1 MTMSWASHQMGVL
14 LFVGVLVLIALSN
27 LQALR
32 RLGDWPLPHHF
43 PSVSI
48 LLPVRNEEHNVEP
61 CLRSLLAQEYAD
73 FEVLVLDDQST
84 DGTGAILAALCA
96 EDQRLQVLGGEP
108 LPAGW
113 LGKHWACS
121 QLAQGAAGELLLF
134 TDADTRH
141 HCHALRDAVAALV
154 AEGADLVSAL
164 PQQVVVSWA
173 ERLVVPIIPWSI
185 LSFLP
190 LGLAHR
196 LRVPALTA
204 AIGQFMLFRREAY
217 EKVGG
222 HAAVRDHIADDL
234 TLVRAMAARGLVWR
248 LADGRHRVSC
258 RMYRDAPEV
267 LEGFSKN
274 LFAGFDFRV
283 APFVFVWLWLGLVFL
298 EPVAVLLW
306 RTIAPHRAGPSPS
319 LAVAAIMASLVLWAI
334 VCRKCGFPQYLAIVY
349 PATIL
354 VTVAI
359 ALRSMAQTLAGR
371 ARWKGRQL
379 PAPRVRWV

>member
-1 MTMSWASHQMGVL
+1 MSWASHQMSLL
-14 LFVGVLVLIALSN
+14 LFVAVLVLIALSN
-27 LQALR
+27 LRALR

-43 PSVSI
+43 PRVSI

-61 CLRSLLAQEYAD
+61 CVRSLLAQEYAD

-84 DGTGAILAALCA
+84 DGTSAILSALSG
-96 EDQRLQVLGGEP
+96 EDRRLRVLQSEP
-108 LPAGW
+108 LPQGW
-113 LGKHWACS
+113 LGKHWACF
-121 QLAQGAAGELLLF
+121 QLAQAAGGELLLF

-141 HCHALRDAVAALV
+141 HRHAMRDAVTALV
-154 AEGADLVSAL
+154 AERADLLSAL
-164 PQQVVVSWA
+164 PRQSLVSWA

-196 LRVPALTA
+196 LKVPALTA

-217 EKVGG
+217 EAVGG

-234 TLVRAMAARGLVWR
+234 TLVRAVAARGLVWR
-248 LADGRHRVSC
+248 LADGGHHVSC
-258 RMYRDAPEV
+258 RMYRDAREV
-267 LEGFSKN
+267 FEGFSKN
-274 LFAGFDFRV
+274 LFAGFDYRL
-283 APFVFVWLWLGLVFL
+283 APFLFVWLWLGLVFC
-298 EPVAVLLW
+298 EPVVLLLW
-306 RTIAPHRAGPSPS
+306 RTIAPHRAGPSPA
-319 LAVAAIMASLVLWAI
+319 LAAATIIASLVLW
-334 VCRKCGFPQYLAIVY
+334 VVTYRRCGFAHYMAVLY
-349 PATIL
+349 PATIV

-371 ARWKGRQL
+371 ARWKGRPL

>member
-1 MTMSWASHQMGVL
+1 MSWPSHQTSLL

-27 LQALR
+27 LRALR
-32 RLGDWPLPHHF
+32 RLGEWPLPRGF
-43 PSVSI
+43 PPVSI

-61 CLRSLLAQEYAD
+61 CVRSLTAQEYDD
-73 FEVLVLDDQST
+73 FEILVLDDQST

-96 EDQRLQVLGGEP
+96 EDRRLQVLPGEP

-113 LGKHWACS
+113 LGKHWACF
-121 QLAQGAAGELLLF
+121 QLAQRARGELLLF

-141 HCHALRDAVAALV
+141 HHHALRDAVAALV
-154 AEGADLVSAL
+154 AERADLLSAL
-164 PQQVVVSWA
+164 PREVVVSWA

-185 LSFLP
+185 LCFLP

-196 LRVPALTA
+196 LKIPALTA
-204 AIGQFMLFRREAY
+204 AIGQFLLFRREAY
-217 EKVGG
+217 EEVGG
-222 HAAVRDHIADDL
+222 HAACRDHIADDL
-234 TLVRAMAARGLVWR
+234 TLVRAVATRGLVWR
-248 LADGRHRVSC
+248 LADGGHRVSC
-258 RMYRDAPEV
+258 RMYRDAEQV

-283 APFVFVWLWLGLVFL
+283 APFVFVWLWLWLVFC
-298 EPVAVLLW
+298 EPVAVLLLC
-306 RTIAPHRAGPSPS
+306 TIAPQWAGPCPT
-319 LAVAAIMASLVLWAI
+319 LAAATIVASLLLW
-334 VCRKCGFPQYLAIVY
+334 VVTYRRCRFPLYMALLY

-371 ARWKGRQL
+371 TRWKGRRL
-379 PAPRVRWV
+379 PAPPVRWV